1 MENLEQ
7 KAITSVEVADMVG
20 KPHNDLMKDIRRY
33 TSQFNRNISTLNF
46 TENTYLDK
54 KGRKDLATWSQKKGC
69 EFIAHKLTGVKGTEF
84 TQNILTGFMRW
95 KNNQRPRTALEQIA
109 LLAQG
114 TVELEQKVDFVEQ
127 KVYSIENDMP
137 PVRCRIR

>member
-33 TSQFNRNISTLNF
+33 TSQFNEEYFTLNF

-54 KGRKDLATWSQKKGC
+54 KGRKDLATWSQRKAVSLSL
-69 EFIAHKLTGVKGTEF
+69 I
-84 TQNILTGFMRW
+84 
-95 KNNQRPRTALEQIA
+95 
-109 LLAQG
+109 
-114 TVELEQKVDFVEQ
+114 
-127 KVYSIENDMP
+127 S
-137 PVRCRIR
+137 